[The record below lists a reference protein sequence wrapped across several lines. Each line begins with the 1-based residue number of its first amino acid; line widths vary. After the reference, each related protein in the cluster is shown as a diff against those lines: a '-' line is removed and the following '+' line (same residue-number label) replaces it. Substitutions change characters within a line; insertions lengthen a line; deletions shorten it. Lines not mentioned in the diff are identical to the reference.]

1 MFYPMD
7 FGYFTPTEFYFLVP
21 LLPLLVDF
29 DCSVL
34 AISTEHISIQ
44 RNSQATPRSTL
55 SLFFFNL
62 GKHFSCQKYP
72 QV

>member
-34 AISTEHISIQ
+34 AISTEHISSQ
-44 RNSQATPRSTL
+44 RNSQATPRST
-55 SLFFFNL
+55 SS
-62 GKHFSCQKYP
+62 H
-72 QV
+72 

>member
-34 AISTEHISIQ
+34 AISTEHISSQ

-55 SLFFFNL
+55 SLFSLTWGNISHV
-62 GKHFSCQKYP
+62 KIS
-72 QV
+72 